1 MGPQVCEAPEFPVGY
16 TQGTLAIRGCC
27 TYSSE
32 GLLLEALWP
41 FTASQDES
49 GSPWVK
55 RWASVSIQQEPP
67 GVPCRQTPRSLRELA
82 GTRPRRG
89 FHSGLVPVL

>member
-1 MGPQVCEAPEFPVGY
+1 MGPQVCEAPEFPAGY

-49 GSPWVK
+49 GSPW
-55 RWASVSIQQEPP
+55 
-67 GVPCRQTPRSLRELA
+67 
-82 GTRPRRG
+82 
-89 FHSGLVPVL
+89 